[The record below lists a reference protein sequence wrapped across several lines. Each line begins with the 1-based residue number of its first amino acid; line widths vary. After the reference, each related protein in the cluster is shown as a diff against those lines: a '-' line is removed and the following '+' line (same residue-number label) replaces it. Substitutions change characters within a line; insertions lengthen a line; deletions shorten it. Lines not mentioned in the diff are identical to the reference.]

1 MNLQLN
7 CKAVTDEI
15 LALSA
20 LRCATS
26 AKSHR
31 LITRD
36 QLPGLRI
43 IMRMVFAELMVELT
57 GLVDTC
63 NIDTEDPDP
72 TLPYDDTTPLTLEVG
87 LKNSDSF
94 SPGIGTDCETDSS
107 NTWWPQAPWDGR
119 QPRAM
124 RISHARFRT
133 GAKQRFQP
141 YATHSKRMPPQS
153 PVGLPATGRQSFTDD
168 YKCQVEP
175 PR

>member
-94 SPGIGTDCETDSS
+94 SPGMALTVKRQLEHMVAAGTL
-107 NTWWPQAPWDGR
+107 G
-119 QPRAM
+119 AM

>member
-94 SPGIGTDCETDSS
+94 SPGMALTVKRQLEHMVAAGTLGWAATESDADFSRSLQNRREAALSALR
-107 NTWWPQAPWDGR
+107 NTLEEN
-119 QPRAM
+119 
-124 RISHARFRT
+124 
-133 GAKQRFQP
+133 
-141 YATHSKRMPPQS
+141 ATEIACRPSC
-153 PVGLPATGRQSFTDD
+153 DW
-168 YKCQVEP
+168 
-175 PR
+175 

>member
-43 IMRMVFAELMVELT
+43 IMRMVFAELMV
-57 GLVDTC
+57 
-63 NIDTEDPDP
+63 
-72 TLPYDDTTPLTLEVG
+72 
-87 LKNSDSF
+87 
-94 SPGIGTDCETDSS
+94 
-107 NTWWPQAPWDGR
+107 
-119 QPRAM
+119 
-124 RISHARFRT
+124 
-133 GAKQRFQP
+133 
-141 YATHSKRMPPQS
+141 
-153 PVGLPATGRQSFTDD
+153 
-168 YKCQVEP
+168 
-175 PR
+175 